1 MWTRALRDPS
11 EEERSRCSSPNCL
24 LQMLQM
30 PFLAPFQCTNSL
42 NSMFTFERALLS
54 GQFESDFKWR
64 CRCAHCGSS
73 DRVYRQSPFDK
84 VRLIAPIRQNL
95 FDRILSTESVRQSLQ
110 HPPKPD

>member
-1 MWTRALRDPS
+1 MNGALFMWTRALRDPS

-30 PFLAPFQCTNSL
+30 PFNAPFQCTNSL

-73 DRVYRQSPFDK
+73 DRVYRQSPTEF
-84 VRLIAPIRQNL
+84 VQWS
-95 FDRILSTESVRQSLQ
+95 STESV
-110 HPPKPD
+110 